1 MSGLVLSAGFPYG
14 APELERAYRKY
25 FTSALLLGIA
35 LAYSLVGCY
44 WGGVYFLKD
53 DVTPPPRRTVILGP
67 LKLGPPPSIAGAK
80 ALPPFSVATLAMKPS
95 TGIPVPVPDA
105 EVNPEQAFVTPQDF
119 NALSGTSGEGAGVV
133 GGEGNIEVPIQIQED
148 SPPPKFVPFEKAPV
162 IIKRVQP
169 AYPEI
174 ARKAEIEG
182 TVWVELWVTKE
193 GKVKKAVVMK
203 STSDIFNQPTL
214 DAAVQF
220 VFTPAMMQSGPVAVW
235 VTMPFYYKLK

>member
-53 DVTPPPRRTVILGP
+53 EASPPPRRILIFDP
-67 LKLGPPPSIAGAK
+67 LKIGPPPSIAGAK
-80 ALPPFSVATLAMKPS
+80 ALPPISIATADTKPS

-105 EVNPEQAFVTPQDF
+105 EVNSEQAFVTPQEI
-119 NALSGTSGEGAGVV
+119 NVASGTSDEATGFG
-133 GGEGNIEVPIQIQED
+133 GGEVIVETPIQIIDD
-148 SPPPKFVPFEKAPV
+148 SPPPKVVLFQKAPV
-162 IIKRVQP
+162 IIKHVQP
-169 AYPEI
+169 LYPEI
-174 ARKAEIEG
+174 ARKAGIEG
-182 TVWVELWVTKE
+182 TVWVELWITKE
-193 GKVKKAVVMK
+193 GKVKKAVVAK
-203 STSDIFNQPTL
+203 STSEIFNQPTL

-220 VFTPAMMQSGPVAVW
+220 VFTPAMMQNGLVAVW
-235 VTMPFYYKLK
+235 VTVPFHYRLK